1 MTISLNDRI
10 RVRLTSAGLL
20 VYRKRLSDV
29 NRLAGREVFSEKAMS
44 PDVDEDGCSEFSLWD
59 FMNTFGPY
67 IGPGME
73 NVIEPIELEV
83 VPKRPQKTP
92 EDKSVD
98 KERNNA

>member
-10 RVRLTSAGLL
+10 KVRLTSAGLM

-29 NRLAGREVFSEKAMS
+29 NKLVGREIFSEKAMN
-44 PDVDEDGCSEFSLWD
+44 PNVDKDGCSEFSLWD

-83 VPKRPQKTP
+83 VSKRPQKTS
-92 EDKSVD
+92 E
-98 KERNNA
+98 ENE